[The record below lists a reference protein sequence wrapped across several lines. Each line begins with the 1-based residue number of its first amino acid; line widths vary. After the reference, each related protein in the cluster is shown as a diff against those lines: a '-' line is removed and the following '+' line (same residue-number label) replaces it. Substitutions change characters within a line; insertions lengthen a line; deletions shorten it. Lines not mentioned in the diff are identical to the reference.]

1 MADYPSTKWMGA
13 GGALFTPFQ
22 NLEPGGVVVGERTPK
37 QSGKKKN
44 PSKLMIQ
51 TTEHGYFILLYYE
64 KFLFL
69 FLF

>member
-37 QSGKKKN
+37 QSGKKKSLKTDD
-44 PSKLMIQ
+44 SK
-51 TTEHGYFILLYYE
+51 HRAWLLYS
-64 KFLFL
+64 FVL
-69 FLF
+69 